1 MATKGATAKVTDWTL
16 PGAACPG
23 LVELLGIDTEQ
34 AAREAHR
41 LEDAG
46 VWRGLPP
53 GVYLEDLPPEY
64 RSAIETLMDAE
75 AALRNV
81 EDAVRTYRECYS
93 PATLRRFPR
102 HATDL
107 RDYLNELIP
116 MVSGTLAAVRQGP
129 TRLIVNARRAGV
141 DQRRL
146 SLELEMLL
154 DKTRET
160 RDQAVARVSKK
171 RQPDQPLR
179 ELVWGLGLT
188 FERFALVKG
197 PDWYRKRERFVKTVL
212 KVAEIACPR
221 DLPAWLPPKG
231 KVPLSR
237 KMPVSKT

>member
-93 PATLRRFPR
+93 PATLRRFPGTPPIS
-102 HATDL
+102 ATTST
-107 RDYLNELIP
+107 NSSP
-116 MVSGTLAAVRQGP
+116 WLAARSP
-129 TRLIVNARRAGV
+129 RCAKARRA
-141 DQRRL
+141 
-146 SLELEMLL
+146 
-154 DKTRET
+154 
-160 RDQAVARVSKK
+160 
-171 RQPDQPLR
+171 
-179 ELVWGLGLT
+179 
-188 FERFALVKG
+188 
-197 PDWYRKRERFVKTVL
+197 
-212 KVAEIACPR
+212 
-221 DLPAWLPPKG
+221 
-231 KVPLSR
+231 
-237 KMPVSKT
+237 